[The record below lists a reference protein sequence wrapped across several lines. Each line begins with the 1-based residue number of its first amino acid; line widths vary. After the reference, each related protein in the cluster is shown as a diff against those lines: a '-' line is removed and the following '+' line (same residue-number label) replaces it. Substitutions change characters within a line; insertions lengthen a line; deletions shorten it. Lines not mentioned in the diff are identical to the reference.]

1 MFALADC
8 NNFFVSCERVF
19 RPDLNGKPVIV
30 LSNNDGC
37 AVARSNEAKALGI
50 KMGDPLFKIRHL
62 VQKHGVTVFS
72 GNMALYGDMSNR
84 VRLTLQEFSPLVEV
98 YSIDEAFLDLHGM
111 LIDDYDAYAKEISR
125 RCYHYTSIPVS
136 VGIAPTKTLAKIAS
150 KLCKQYP
157 KLKGGCYM
165 HRPEDIEKVLKR
177 LSVADVWGIGRQSVK
192 KLQQIGVA
200 TAYDFATLP
209 QNTVDRLMGIAGVRT
224 WKELK
229 AVPCIDFEHTPQARK
244 SICVSRS
251 FASEITQVDML
262 VEQVANFALKG
273 AEKLRSQNLLCAEMT
288 VFIATNR
295 FREDQPQ
302 TISSRLICFSTA
314 TNKQRDIVSMAVQAV
329 RDIYSASYSYKKAG
343 VLFHKL
349 QEASHTMYSL
359 FDDIQTR
366 EKEQKVSKVMDAIR
380 HTYGKNA
387 LTLASQGVAQE
398 YALSENRS
406 PAYTTQWSELP
417 KVSVK

>member
-1 MFALADC
+1 
-8 NNFFVSCERVF
+8 
-19 RPDLNGKPVIV
+19 
-30 LSNNDGC
+30 
-37 AVARSNEAKALGI
+37 
-50 KMGDPLFKIRHL
+50 
-62 VQKHGVTVFS
+62 
-72 GNMALYGDMSNR
+72 
-84 VRLTLQEFSPLVEV
+84 
-98 YSIDEAFLDLHGM
+98 
-111 LIDDYDAYAKEISR
+111 
-125 RCYHYTSIPVS
+125 
-136 VGIAPTKTLAKIAS
+136 
-150 KLCKQYP
+150 
-157 KLKGGCYM
+157 
-165 HRPEDIEKVLKR
+165 
-177 LSVADVWGIGRQSVK
+177 
-192 KLQQIGVA
+192 
-200 TAYDFATLP
+200 
-209 QNTVDRLMGIAGVRT
+209 
-224 WKELK
+224 
-229 AVPCIDFEHTPQARK
+229 
-244 SICVSRS
+244 
-251 FASEITQVDML
+251 ML

-359 FDDIQTR
+359 FDDVQTR